1 MMKLQSAIEYITT
14 YGWAILVL
22 AIVLSALYMLGVFN
36 NDSFAPNV
44 CSFPANIGCV
54 TAELFST
61 GNLII
66 NIEQS
71 TQNPINITAIGC
83 NTNGTPSGMNIIKPQ
98 IYLQIG
104 ANQTFKIPCYESNVI
119 FTGGPGT
126 LYTGY
131 VIINYTDVQSGFQHV
146 VVGKLVQKVV

>member
-1 MMKLQSAIEYITT
+1 MKLQSAIEYITT

-36 NDSFAPNV
+36 NNSFAPNV
-44 CSFPANIGCV
+44 CSFPANIGCIS
-54 TAELFST
+54 ANLFQS
-61 GNLII
+61 GNLIV

-83 NTNGTPSGMNIIKPQ
+83 NTNGTPSDMNTIKPQ

-104 ANQTFKIPCYESNVI
+104 ANQTFKVQCYASNTI
-119 FTGGPGT
+119 FSGSPGT

-131 VIINYTDVQSGFQHV
+131 LILNYTDVQSGFQHV